1 MLGKK
6 KTQSNE
12 ELTLE
17 AFAEFAIKTEIVK
30 SIMNITQYL
39 DPRLNEEA
47 DVLKKVLFYVVTATD
62 VSDLKSLLVF
72 LEGEANKKSEACKEL
87 EQLVGSLD
95 LEGEE

>member
-12 ELTLE
+12 ELSLE

-47 DVLKKVLFYVVTATD
+47 DVLKKVLFYVVTATE
-62 VSDLKSLLVF
+62 VSDLKSLLEF

-87 EQLVGSLD
+87 SAIVGSLE